1 MLSGLNQIRQR
12 EIIITP
18 DGDPANNRNGPV
30 APAPVGGLP
39 GLSLEL
45 DQCLSE

>member
-1 MLSGLNQIRQR
+1 VLPGLNQIRQR

-45 DQCLSE
+45 DQSLSQ